1 MDFNAK
7 TKTKTKMMLSKSV
20 FLCAFGDQ
28 NNPQNPKYFLENIQ
42 FEGLCTPLFQ
52 GQIVTNRFKK
62 QLEFDPWIFEKNH
75 K

>member
-1 MDFNAK
+1 
-7 TKTKTKMMLSKSV
+7 MMLSKSV

-62 QLEFDPWIFEKNH
+62 QLEFDPWILGGGAQGSCPYLIS
-75 K
+75 